1 MNDRTPFDDLARR
14 KLAERRPAFEQEAW
28 ADMERQLDVLRKRRG
43 RRRALLLL
51 LIPAA
56 GALWFARGDARSA
69 IAGKA
74 TPAVPHV
81 ETTAAVPEVPM
92 RAHGQAGTLIA
103 TPDQAVPLAEA
114 GRARPTDTHPTT
126 KASPQQRVV
135 RSEGAR
141 PARQTPAPPPE
152 RTPATDIQA
161 TMDAPRGATESP
173 APGASG
179 TFSVQVTAVENTG
192 ISADELGPV
201 TDVPEDPPLAND
213 PVVQVSVP
221 VTPQQGPTGTL
232 IEQSDPAP
240 AALPTDSAQQAD
252 GATDPAMDTSAVV
265 APVVDSALATV
276 PVVHA
281 AAFSVRRPWEITL
294 WGGLFNT
301 LTTYSGSRTEAWA
314 SDHRGLGA
322 AGAGVELMHHGA
334 HFGIGAGLHFSTYA
348 ERMDARELADTH
360 TALVDHYS
368 TQAIDTSLMVANGTV
383 WINGQQY
390 WATQQ
395 VDTVILVL
403 VTTTTEETTTTVRRN
418 ALARQ
423 NRTSWLEIP
432 LLLDAHT
439 AMGRWSFGLRG
450 GPTLG
455 IVQGRRG
462 LLPTTNGYTDLRDEA
477 FRELVLGWT
486 AQGYVRYRITSA
498 WSVGFGPA
506 ARGQLLNSLN
516 SDDLVRRSMA
526 WGGTLGIS
534 CLLP

>member
-1 MNDRTPFDDLARR
+1 
-14 KLAERRPAFEQEAW
+14 
-28 ADMERQLDVLRKRRG
+28 
-43 RRRALLLL
+43 
-51 LIPAA
+51 
-56 GALWFARGDARSA
+56 
-69 IAGKA
+69 
-74 TPAVPHV
+74 
-81 ETTAAVPEVPM
+81 
-92 RAHGQAGTLIA
+92 
-103 TPDQAVPLAEA
+103 
-114 GRARPTDTHPTT
+114 
-126 KASPQQRVV
+126 
-135 RSEGAR
+135 
-141 PARQTPAPPPE
+141 
-152 RTPATDIQA
+152 
-161 TMDAPRGATESP
+161 MDAPRGATESP

-281 AAFSVRRPWEITL
+281 AALSVRRPWEITL